1 MRYAIRWFKCKLKP
15 PKKKGSEYSFHHFP
29 HQNPNLL
36 KKWVLAIR
44 RKQWKPT
51 KHSFICSDHFHE
63 SCFVIRPGAEGRRLK
78 DDAVPSIFQT
88 FPSYYQKDIKLRRS
102 PRKRQYVAHEVVAPS
117 EVEPSTSGPSPSEL
131 QVEHSYFA
139 VPESPTK
146 KVKKLEST
154 VEKYGKKLHVLQQT
168 VRRQK
173 KKIHNL
179 KDLVNSLKQQKL
191 VSDAQQHLLEQNFD
205 GVGKYL
211 FENQIANAKQASKQ
225 AICHGCGLWASNTH
239 TYFCANW

>member
-1 MRYAIRWFKCKLKP
+1 MPNYCVAVSCKNTA
-15 PKKKGSEYSFHHFP
+15 KKGSEYSFHRFP
-29 HQNPNLL
+29 HQNANLL
-36 KKWVLAIR
+36 KKWVHAIC

-78 DDAVPSIFQT
+78 DDAVPPIFQT

-168 VRRQK
+168 VRRFM
-173 KKIHNL
+173 ICGDTPTHHWL
-179 KDLVNSLKQQKL
+179 YS
-191 VSDAQQHLLEQNFD
+191 VS
-205 GVGKYL
+205 
-211 FENQIANAKQASKQ
+211 
-225 AICHGCGLWASNTH
+225 TM
-239 TYFCANW
+239 

>member
-1 MRYAIRWFKCKLKP
+1 MWQLVVKIRQR
-15 PKKKGSEYSFHHFP
+15 KGQNILSITFHIKT
-29 HQNPNLL
+29 QTLL
-36 KKWVLAIR
+36 KKWVHAIR

-88 FPSYYQKDIKLRRS
+88 FPSYYQKDIKFRRS
-102 PRKRQYVAHEVVAPS
+102 PRKRQYVTHEVVAPS

-154 VEKYGKKLHVLQQT
+154 VEKYTKKLHVLQQT
-168 VRRQK
+168 VRRFM
-173 KKIHNL
+173 ICGDTPTHHWL
-179 KDLVNSLKQQKL
+179 YGWMGVFISGIKL
-191 VSDAQQHLLEQNFD
+191 
-205 GVGKYL
+205 
-211 FENQIANAKQASKQ
+211 NQ
-225 AICHGCGLWASNTH
+225 
-239 TYFCANW
+239 

>member
-1 MRYAIRWFKCKLKP
+1 MPNYCVAVGCKNTT
-15 PKKKGSEYSFHHFP
+15 KKGSEYSFHRFP

-36 KKWVLAIR
+36 KKWVHAIR

-88 FPSYYQKDIKLRRS
+88 FPSYYQKDIKFRRS
-102 PRKRQYVAHEVVAPS
+102 PRKRQYVTHEVVAPS
-117 EVEPSTSGPSPSEL
+117 EVEPPTSGPSPSEL

-154 VEKYGKKLHVLQQT
+154 VEKYGK
-168 VRRQK
+168 
-173 KKIHNL
+173 
-179 KDLVNSLKQQKL
+179 
-191 VSDAQQHLLEQNFD
+191 NFMS
-205 GVGKYL
+205 Y
-211 FENQIANAKQASKQ
+211 SKQ
-225 AICHGCGLWASNTH
+225 CEDL
-239 TYFCANW
+239 